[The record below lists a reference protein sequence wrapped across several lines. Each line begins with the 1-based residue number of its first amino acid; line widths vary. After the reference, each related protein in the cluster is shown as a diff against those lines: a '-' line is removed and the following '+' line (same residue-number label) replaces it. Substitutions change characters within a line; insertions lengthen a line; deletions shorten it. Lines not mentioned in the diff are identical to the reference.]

1 MSINSTP
8 STAPAGRSGFL
19 QAAGI
24 VSAAFVVSR
33 ILGLVRV
40 AVIANYYGIDSLEAN
55 AYEIAS
61 RIPEAIFYIVAGGAL
76 GSAFIPTFAAYFA
89 RDDEAGGWQLFSVV
103 INLITL
109 VLIVLSALMALFARP
124 FLQLFFP
131 NLMGQPELLAMTAT
145 LLQIILV
152 STIIFGISGV
162 FMGALNARHHFL
174 LPALAPI
181 FYNLGIIGGAVL
193 FAPNVLGLA
202 IGTVVGAMGHLLI
215 QWPGLRQQK
224 ARYQFIF
231 SLDHP
236 GVGQVLRL
244 MSPRVLG
251 LSFGQL
257 NSFITLFLGQFAE
270 PGSIPALGN
279 GWRIMIMPQGI
290 IGQAIGVAAFPTF
303 ADLAARQAFGEM
315 RRMVAD
321 MLRLIFFLGLPVS
334 LVLGLLPRP
343 VVALF
348 LQRGQ
353 FDEQATQLVAWGL
366 IFYAVGLIPLATLE
380 IISRA
385 FYALGDTKT
394 PVLVGALQL
403 VVAGAAGY
411 VLSQTLFPAL
421 GWLALGGLALGI
433 SLANGLEAGVLLWLL
448 RGRMAGLDGRYL
460 WAGLWRMGVAAG
472 LMGLVMGG
480 CERWLAPAGT
490 IPHLIISTTIG
501 SLIYALFCWLLNLR
515 EARQITAWLQHRLLK
530 S

>member
-1 MSINSTP
+1 MSIKTRSQI
-8 STAPAGRSGFL
+8 APAGRAGL
-19 QAAGI
+19 IQAAGI
-24 VSAAFVVSR
+24 VSAAFVISR

-40 AVIANYYGIDSLEAN
+40 AVIANYYGVDSLEAN

-61 RIPEAIFYIVAGGAL
+61 RIPEAIFYVVAGGAL
-76 GSAFIPTFAAYFA
+76 GSAFIPTFAAYFS
-89 RDDEAGGWQLFSVV
+89 RDDPAGGWQLFSAV

-109 VLIVLSALMALFARP
+109 VLLILSAVMALLARP
-124 FLQLFFP
+124 FLQVFFP
-131 NLMGQPELLAMTAT
+131 NLMGQPELLAMTT
-145 LLQIILV
+145 SLLQIILV

-174 LPALAPI
+174 LPAVAPI
-181 FYNLGIIGGAVL
+181 LYNLGIIGGAIL
-193 FAPNVLGLA
+193 FAPNVFGLA
-202 IGTVVGAMGHLLI
+202 IGTVLGAAGHLLV
-215 QWPGLRQQK
+215 QWPGLRQQQ
-224 ARYQFIF
+224 ARYQFRF
-231 SLDHP
+231 SLSHP
-236 GVGQVLRL
+236 GLRQVLRL
-244 MSPRVLG
+244 MGPRVLG

-270 PGSIPALGN
+270 PGAIPALGN

-290 IGQAIGVAAFPTF
+290 IGQAIGVAVFPTL

-315 RRMVAD
+315 RRIVAD

-334 LVLGLLPRP
+334 VVLGVLPRP

-353 FDEQATQLVAWGL
+353 FDQQATELVAWGL
-366 IFYAVGLIPLATLE
+366 VFYGVGLIPLATLE

-411 VLSQTLFPAL
+411 FLSQTLFPAI

-433 SLANGLEAGVLLWLL
+433 SLANGLEAVGLLWLL
-448 RGRMAGLDGRYL
+448 RGRLAGLDGRYL
-460 WAGLWRMGVAAG
+460 WDGLWRMALAAG
-472 LMGLVMGG
+472 LMGLVMVVG
-480 CERWLAPAGT
+480 ERWLAPAGT
-490 IPHLIISTTIG
+490 IPHLIISGSIG
-501 SLIYALFCWLLNLR
+501 SLTYGLACWLLDLR
-515 EARQITAWLQHRLLK
+515 ETRQITSWLQHRFTR
-530 S
+530 